1 MTTYYGMS
9 GARYNLDKCIGK
21 GGEGEI
27 YEVTGNCN
35 YVAKLYNE
43 KKFTPNATNLFPR
56 EELCEKVKTMVKQ
69 KVDPYVNG
77 VLTIAWPQDA
87 LFDYNKKFVGYIM
100 HKTKSHH
107 HLFDASR
114 KRERGELFPKY
125 TWKTAITLAYN
136 LALVT
141 KRLHDAEVIIGDFN
155 ANNVM
160 INEEGYIT
168 LIDTDSFTIR
178 NSETGRIFK
187 CTVGVPDVLAPE
199 LQGKNLALK
208 ESIFSKE
215 SDRFALAIHIFIL
228 LANNCHPF
236 GYIDAT
242 RKVSASHGNLIV
254 NNIVHGVCPYVEKNV
269 RLSPEAPNM
278 NIFPEDIF
286 GLFQKAFLYNKKDAT
301 NIETLKRRPSAEEWQ
316 KSLGKL
322 LVAEMKTCRCNSG
335 HVYPKHLRKCPWC
348 EIENRVNNVTA
359 LTIKTVTSTNSN
371 SNTKQIVQCQSNNIL
386 PQQGLTPL
394 MIASILV
401 GMLFGVLLGPYAG
414 EILNS
419 ELQIGFD
426 NATSM
431 LVFGMVGGVSGVPV
445 ALIFRKQYC
454 ALSAIFPGIMLSLL
468 SPISFLVIVAVVVLA
483 IYIVYMIIAG
493 IMVILAV
500 VAAGAIIAAL
510 FSSC

>member
-9 GARYNLDKCIGK
+9 GTRYNLDKCIGK

-27 YEVTGNCN
+27 YEVTGSGN

-43 KKFTPNATNLFPR
+43 KKFTPNAANLSPR

-69 KVDPYVNG
+69 RVDPYVNG

-87 LFDYNKKFVGYIM
+87 LFDHNKRFVGYIM

-125 TWKTAITLAYN
+125 TWRTAITLAYN

-141 KRLHDAEVIIGDFN
+141 KRLHDADVIIGDFN
-155 ANNVM
+155 ANNIM

-178 NSETGRIFK
+178 NSETGRVFK

-199 LQGKNLALK
+199 LQGKNLALE
-208 ESIFSKE
+208 ESKFSKE

-254 NNIVHGVCPYVEKNV
+254 NNIINGVCPYVEKNT
-269 RLSPEAPNM
+269 RISPEAPDM
-278 NIFPEDIF
+278 SIFPEDLF
-286 GLFQKAFLYNKKDAT
+286 GLFQKAFLYNQRNAT
-301 NIETLKRRPSAEEWQ
+301 NIETLRKRPLAEEWQ

-322 LVAEMKTCRCNSG
+322 LAAEMKKCRNNSR

-348 EIENRVNNVTA
+348 EIEKRVNKATA
-359 LTIKTVTSTNSN
+359 LTIKKVESSN
-371 SNTKQIVQCQSNNIL
+371 DCSSIQKTTQGQSNGIL
-386 PQQGLTPL
+386 PKQSLTPL
-394 MIASILV
+394 MISSILV
-401 GMLFGVLLGPYAG
+401 GMLFGVLVGPYAG

-419 ELQIGFD
+419 ELQAGFD

-431 LVFGMVGGVSGVPV
+431 LVFGMVGGVSGIPV
-445 ALIFRKQYC
+445 ALIFKKQYC

-468 SPISFLVIVAVVVLA
+468 SPISFLVIVVAVVIA